1 MSICVFLG
9 SGSHL
14 NARGAYQEALA
25 FTPIESL
32 VACVCCVLPRLLKKM
47 IRYITS
53 TLVCVVVVHSWIALQ
68 AHPVPLFQQGHSD
81 LCQSVAGF
89 IKHAHKNCVIGTE
102 VEVVRDATQGPSVV
116 ITEPGVAHTVHQIA
130 ENHLSCVSTSNFR
143 KSLVQCR
150 CDSHS

>member
-1 MSICVFLG
+1 
-9 SGSHL
+9 
-14 NARGAYQEALA
+14 
-25 FTPIESL
+25 
-32 VACVCCVLPRLLKKM
+32 M

-116 ITEPGVAHTVHQIA
+116 ITEPGVAHTVH
-130 ENHLSCVSTSNFR
+130 VP
-143 KSLVQCR
+143 
-150 CDSHS
+150 DSGEPLKLRVDIKFSEVPGSMPHYLG